1 MAHHECLP
9 VPYFW
14 GYFTTSQPVLST
26 LNNKIYLGHR
36 ERLPVRPLRPQ
47 PQLKPGP
54 EPKPVKRKTAPV
66 GGKCVVFWINCI
78 FKRFWIYNTRQTT
91 WPYPQIGE
99 PGCLDVPPVLR
110 KGAHPPLQLL
120 RPQSLHQVAQE
131 LQHQKLRQV
140 GR

>member
-66 GGKCVVFWINCI
+66 GGKCVVFWISCI
-78 FKRFWIYNTRQTT
+78 FKKFSIYNTHARLHGLIHGLSNLVAWMSHQCSERTLI
-91 WPYPQIGE
+91 PHYSY
-99 PGCLDVPPVLR
+99 CVLR
-110 KGAHPPLQLL
+110 VCIKWLKNYSIG
-120 RPQSLHQVAQE
+120 SFV
-131 LQHQKLRQV
+131 
-140 GR
+140 